1 MDVVQAVASDE
12 SFSAV
17 PEHEDLESMEM
28 RLLLEAVYR
37 HHGYDFRGYARGSLR
52 RRLWRRIEAESL
64 QTISGLQEKV
74 LHDPSAMD
82 RLLIDLSISVTA
94 MFRDPSFYLGFRS
107 KVVPLLRTY
116 PFIRIWAAG
125 CSSGEEVYSMA
136 ILLREEGLH
145 ERARIYATDMN
156 QPILDNAR
164 RAVIPLERMRAY
176 TQNYIRAG
184 GKRAFSEYYEAD
196 GKNARV
202 DSDLL
207 SNVVFAQHNL
217 VSDRRF
223 NEFNVILCRNVMIY
237 FDRELQDHVHD
248 LLYESLVRYGIL
260 ALGHK
265 ETIRFTSH
273 AGRYEELDPV
283 EKIYRRVG

>member
-1 MDVVQAVASDE
+1 MDVADAVVSNEAFPE
-12 SFSAV
+12 V
-17 PEHEDLESMEM
+17 PEHDDLESMEM

-37 HHGYDFRGYARGSLR
+37 HHGYDFRGYAKASLR
-52 RRLWRRIEAESL
+52 RRLWRRIEAEGL
-64 QTISGLQEKV
+64 KTISGLQEKV
-74 LHDPSAMD
+74 LHDPEAME
-82 RLLIDLSISVTA
+82 RLLVDLSVGVTA
-94 MFRDPSFYLGFRS
+94 MFRDPTFYLAFRS

-145 ERARIYATDMN
+145 DRTRIYATDMN
-156 QPILDNAR
+156 QPVLDAAR
-164 RAVIPLERMRAY
+164 KAVLPLDRMQAY
-176 TQNYIRAG
+176 THNYIRAG
-184 GKRAFSEYYEAD
+184 GKRAFSEYYDAN
-196 GKNARV
+196 GKDAQV
-202 DSDLL
+202 DPDLL

-248 LLYESLVRYGIL
+248 LLYESLVPYGIL
-260 ALGHK
+260 VLGRM

-273 AGRYEELDPV
+273 EHRYEELEPA

>member
-1 MDVVQAVASDE
+1 MDVAEAVTSDE
-12 SFSAV
+12 SLPAV
-17 PEHEDLESMEM
+17 PEHEHLESMEM
-28 RLLLEAVYR
+28 HLLLEAVYR
-37 HHGYDFRGYARGSLR
+37 HHGYDFRGYAKASLR

-64 QTISGLQEKV
+64 KTISGLQEKV
-74 LHDPSAMD
+74 LHDPGAME
-82 RLLIDLSISVTA
+82 RLLIDLSVGVTA
-94 MFRDPSFYLGFRS
+94 MFRDPSFYLSFRN

-125 CSSGEEVYSMA
+125 CSSGEEVYSMS

-145 ERARIYATDMN
+145 DRARIYATDMN
-156 QPILDNAR
+156 QPILDAAR
-164 RAVIPLERMRAY
+164 RAVIPLDRMRAY
-176 TQNYIRAG
+176 TQNYIHAG
-184 GKRAFSEYYEAD
+184 GKRAFSEYYDAQ
-196 GKNARV
+196 GKNAQV
-202 DSDLL
+202 DPELL

-237 FDRELQDHVHD
+237 FDRELQDQVHD
-248 LLYESLVRYGIL
+248 LLYESLVRYGVL

-273 AGRYEELDPV
+273 AHRYEELDPA

>member
-1 MDVVQAVASDE
+1 MDVAQAMASDE
-12 SFSAV
+12 SLSGV

-52 RRLWRRIEAESL
+52 RRLWRRIEAEGL
-64 QTISGLQEKV
+64 KTISGLQERI
-74 LHDPSAMD
+74 LHDPGAIE
-82 RLLIDLSISVTA
+82 RLLIDLSVSVTA
-94 MFRDPSFYLGFRS
+94 MFRDPSFYLTFRS
-107 KVVPLLRTY
+107 KVVPLLKTY

-125 CSSGEEVYSMA
+125 CSSGEEVYSLA

-145 ERARIYATDMN
+145 ERARIYATDMS
-156 QPILDNAR
+156 QPILDTAR
-164 RAVIPLERMRAY
+164 RAVIPLDRMRAY

-202 DSDLL
+202 EPDLL

-237 FDRELQDHVHD
+237 FDRQLQDHVHD

-273 AGRYEELDPV
+273 ARRYEELDPA